1 MIELLALPKTVT
13 GVLWHG
19 QSMFLRAASKSPLP
33 TAQCSVSLGAVMRR
47 GCEARLATLASVIA
61 ITIGSSSAKA
71 EPTDQQ
77 KALALRLFDQ
87 GRSLLAGGKVAE
99 ACPKLEE
106 SRRLDPLPGTVLNLA
121 VCHEKQGLAASA
133 VAEFYEAR
141 AMAERDKRGD
151 RVAFANEHLH
161 ALESQV
167 SNLVIVVGVAADIP
181 GLVVHLDGNP
191 VGRAV
196 WGTRIPVDPG
206 EHTIEAFA
214 PNKTVWKVAA
224 KVSPAGDVQT
234 VTLTSLED
242 LPPAPTPPPTSLSE
256 PTSPVPQSREP
267 QLAFHSPEHHGVST
281 RRQIALVST
290 GIGVVGLGI
299 GSYFGALA
307 FRRHGE
313 PGGGTC
319 TELPCDSSVKGEAAS
334 AADASTATFAAGF
347 VGLAV
352 GAILWFG
359 DSSSSGDR
367 PAVSV
372 LPSVGP
378 GRGEVQLS
386 TRF

>member
-1 MIELLALPKTVT
+1 
-13 GVLWHG
+13 
-19 QSMFLRAASKSPLP
+19 
-33 TAQCSVSLGAVMRR
+33 MRR
-47 GCEARLATLASVIA
+47 GSEKKLATLASVIVMA
-61 ITIGSSSAKA
+61 MGTSAARA

-77 KALALRLFDQ
+77 KALALRLFDE
-87 GRSLLAGGKVAE
+87 GRSLLAGGHVTE

-151 RVAFANEHLH
+151 RVALANDHLR

-167 SNLVIVVGVAADIP
+167 SNLVIIVGPTADLPELII
-181 GLVVHLDGNP
+181 HLDGNP

-206 EHTIEAFA
+206 EHTVEASA
-214 PNKTVWKVAA
+214 PNKKAWKVAV

-234 VTLTSLED
+234 ATLTSLEEAP
-242 LPPAPTPPPTSLSE
+242 LPLAPPPASTSE
-256 PTSPVPQSREP
+256 PVIPAAQSPAPP
-267 QLAFHSPEHHGVST
+267 LAIHSVEHHGVST

-290 GIGVVGLGI
+290 GIGVVGLGV

-307 FRRHGE
+307 FRKHGE

-319 TELPCDSSVKGEAAS
+319 TELPCDSSVRGEAAS
-334 AADASTATFAAGF
+334 AADASTATFAAGL
-347 VGLAV
+347 VGLAL
-352 GAILWFG
+352 GAFLWFG
-359 DSSSSGDR
+359 DSSGSGDR
-367 PAVSV
+367 PALSV
-372 LPSVGP
+372 LPIVGP

>member
-1 MIELLALPKTVT
+1 MIELRPLPTTVT
-13 GVLWHG
+13 GVLWRG
-19 QSMFLRAASKSPLP
+19 QSMFRRAASKSPLP
-33 TAQCSVSLGAVMRR
+33 TARCSVSLGAVMRR
-47 GCEARLATLASVIA
+47 GSERRLATLASVIA
-61 ITIGSSSAKA
+61 MAVGSSSARA

-77 KALALRLFDQ
+77 KALALRLFDE

-141 AMAERDKRGD
+141 AMAERDKRED
-151 RVAFANEHLH
+151 RVALANIHLH

-167 SNLVIVVGVAADIP
+167 SNLVIVVGPTADLP
-181 GLVVHLDGNP
+181 GLIIHLDGNP
-191 VGRAV
+191 MGRAV

-206 EHTIEAFA
+206 EHAIEASA
-214 PNKTVWKVAA
+214 PNKKDWTVTA

-234 VTLTSLED
+234 VALTSLED
-242 LPPAPTPPPTSLSE
+242 APPPLAPPPRSSSEPASPAP
-256 PTSPVPQSREP
+256 QSQAP
-267 QLAFHSPEHHGVST
+267 LLAFHSSEHHGVST
-281 RRQIALVST
+281 RRQIALVFT

-307 FRRHGE
+307 FQKHGE

-334 AADASTATFAAGF
+334 AADASTATFAAGL
-347 VGLAV
+347 VGLAL
-352 GAILWFG
+352 GAFLWFG
-359 DSSSSGDR
+359 DSTGSGDR

-372 LPSVGP
+372 LPTVGP
-378 GRGEVQLS
+378 GRGEIQLS